1 MNKKITIIDYG
12 IGNVFSVKRAIET
25 AYQYSDVIISSNHDD
40 IMSSDRLVLPGV
52 GAFKDGMDGLY
63 QRDLIEPLLKSVDNK
78 IPLLGI
84 CLGMQL
90 FADISEEFGDH
101 NGLSFING
109 RVESINNH
117 DLDGN
122 RIKVPFIGWS
132 KINLSNNKEAAN
144 SCLVGLENR
153 SVYLVHS
160 FHFRS
165 KYEDN
170 EIAHY
175 YYGGNKI
182 TAGIKNKNITG
193 LQFHPE
199 KSGTVGL
206 KIIKNFLS

>member
-1 MNKKITIIDYG
+1 
-12 IGNVFSVKRAIET
+12 
-25 AYQYSDVIISSNHDD
+25 
-40 IMSSDRLVLPGV
+40 MSLGV
-52 GAFKDGMDGLY
+52 
-63 QRDLIEPLLKSVDNK
+63 KSVDNK

-153 SVYLVHS
+153 ISLFS
-160 FHFRS
+160 AFIPFL
-165 KYEDN
+165 DQN
-170 EIAHY
+170 M
-175 YYGGNKI
+175 KI
-182 TAGIKNKNITG
+182 MKLYTIIMVGIK
-193 LQFHPE
+193 
-199 KSGTVGL
+199 
-206 KIIKNFLS
+206 